1 LYRTTLRHLAPLIET
16 LEREGVPYTASR
28 SGRPAIFFRDP
39 DCNTLEVV
47 EGLQWR

>member
-1 LYRTTLRHLAPLIET
+1 MSVRPSEQEI
-16 LEREGVPYTASR
+16 PFTASR

>member
-1 LYRTTLRHLAPLIET
+1 MPF
-16 LEREGVPYTASR
+16 TASR

-47 EGLQWR
+47 EGLEWRDRSSPKFVAR